1 MTVPVWVWAVSAGAL
16 IAAVAAEIVLT
27 GRPGREGFTARQATG
42 WVAVYVSLAAA
53 CGLAIGITAGWV
65 TAGQFYAGYLTEY
78 SLSLDNLFV
87 FATIMTW
94 FAVPPARQP
103 RVLLLGIGLALAMRS
118 AVIVAGAAAL
128 NRFGWLFY
136 PLGGILLWTAAGLIA
151 SARAGPERQAE
162 RYTRLT
168 ARLRPRPTG
177 PTGSAG
183 PAPVLLLAAA
193 IGLADLLFAFDSIP
207 AVFGI
212 TTSAALVVAC
222 NAFALMG
229 LRQLYVLMA
238 GVLSRIVY
246 LDAGLGVICAFIGV
260 RLLLR
265 AARGP
270 TAAALIPAWLSVL
283 VVVAVLAV
291 TFLAGVVAGRRPLRA
306 GQRAMLERRFA
317 VVDTDGNGVWQLDD
331 GQLLTR
337 RLCEAFGLA
346 ADSAAGQAMAS
357 AQRDLFDAML
367 SHMDANHDAQ
377 ISRDEFVTAVGRA
390 VKDRPGFDAAVRT
403 TARALIE
410 VADAD
415 GNGVLD
421 AGEYTRLAAVYGV
434 GAEEADRA
442 FGRFDRDRNGT
453 LDIAELTAAISQFFA
468 SRDFGASG
476 SVPAGQW

>member
-27 GRPGREGFTARQATG
+27 GRGSFTARQAIG
-42 WVAVYVSLAAA
+42 WVAVYASLAAA
-53 CGLAIGITAGWV
+53 CGLAIGVTAGWV

-168 ARLRPRPTG
+168 ARLRRRPTG
-177 PTGSAG
+177 PTG

-306 GQRAMLERRFA
+306 GKRAMLERRFA
-317 VVDTDGNGVWQLDD
+317 VVDTDGNGLWQRDD
-331 GQLLTR
+331 GRLLTR

-367 SHMDANHDAQ
+367 SHMDANQDAQ

-390 VKDRPGFDAAVRT
+390 IRDRPGFDAAVRT

-415 GNGVLD
+415 RNGVLD
-421 AGEYTRLAAVYGV
+421 AGEYTRLAAVCGV
-434 GAEEADRA
+434 GAGEADRA

-453 LDIAELTAAISQFFA
+453 LDTAELTAAISQFFA
-468 SRDFGASG
+468 SRNLSASG
-476 SVPAGQW
+476 RVPAAQT

>member
-1 MTVPVWVWAVSAGAL
+1 M
-16 IAAVAAEIVLT
+16 
-27 GRPGREGFTARQATG
+27 
-42 WVAVYVSLAAA
+42 
-53 CGLAIGITAGWV
+53 
-65 TAGQFYAGYLTEY
+65 
-78 SLSLDNLFV
+78 
-87 FATIMTW
+87 
-94 FAVPPARQP
+94 
-103 RVLLLGIGLALAMRS
+103 
-118 AVIVAGAAAL
+118 
-128 NRFGWLFY
+128 
-136 PLGGILLWTAAGLIA
+136 
-151 SARAGPERQAE
+151 
-162 RYTRLT
+162 
-168 ARLRPRPTG
+168 
-177 PTGSAG
+177 
-183 PAPVLLLAAA
+183 
-193 IGLADLLFAFDSIP
+193 
-207 AVFGI
+207 
-212 TTSAALVVAC
+212 AC

-229 LRQLYVLMA
+229 LRQLYVLVA
-238 GVLSRIVY
+238 GVLSRILY

-260 RLLLR
+260 KLLLR

-270 TAAALIPAWLSVL
+270 GAAAALIPAWLSVL

-317 VVDTDGNGVWQLDD
+317 VVDTDGNGVWQHDD

-346 ADSAAGQAMAS
+346 ADSATGQAMAS

-390 VKDRPGFDAAVRT
+390 IKDRPGFDAAVRT

-434 GAEEADRA
+434 GAEEAGQA

-453 LDIAELTAAISQFFA
+453 LDTAELTAAISQFFA
-468 SRDFGASG
+468 SRDLRASG
-476 SVPAGQW
+476 SVPAGQG